1 MARCDRLAVDLV
13 RPSQT
18 VLQRAATEIRRGSV
32 VAIPT
37 DTLYGLA
44 ADPFSQAA
52 VNKIFRIKRR
62 PETMPILLLVDS
74 LRRLEGLIEAP
85 PDAFYELT
93 EQFWPGPLTVILRAN
108 KNVPECIT
116 AGSGTVAVRL
126 PRSPLVRMLAR
137 LARRPLTGTSA
148 NISGRRGARSAD
160 EVARQLGDRLD
171 LLLDAGPVT
180 RAAPSTIVDLSGD
193 APTIIRAGAIPI
205 SEIARALKIS
215 PAAP

>member
-13 RPSQT
+13 RPNQAI
-18 VLQRAATEIRRGSV
+18 LQRAATEIRRGSV

-44 ADPFSQAA
+44 ADPFNQAA
-52 VNKIFRIKRR
+52 VYKIFRIKRR
-62 PETMPILLLVDS
+62 PETMPILLLIDS
-74 LRRLEGLIEAP
+74 PRRLEGLIEAP
-85 PDAFYELT
+85 PDTFYELI
-93 EQFWPGPLTVILRAN
+93 EQFWPGPLTVILRAD

-126 PRSPLVRMLAR
+126 PRSSLVRTLAR

-180 RAAPSTIVDLSGD
+180 RATPSTIVDLSGD
-193 APTIIRAGAIPI
+193 APTIIRAGAIPT
-205 SEIARALKIS
+205 SEIARVLKIS